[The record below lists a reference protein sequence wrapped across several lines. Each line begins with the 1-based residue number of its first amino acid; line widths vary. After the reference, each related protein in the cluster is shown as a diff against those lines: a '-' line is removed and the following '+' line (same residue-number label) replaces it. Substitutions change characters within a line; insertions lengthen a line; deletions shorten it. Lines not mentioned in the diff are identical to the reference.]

1 MDTRTYDR
9 VLLRLLLLP
18 LVGLVVLA
26 LGLGY
31 SLHRVEKSAARVDH
45 TDKIIARTNRLI
57 GLMVDEE
64 TGVRGYFLTHDA
76 SFLQPYE
83 RAQSMLPQ
91 EFETLSSLI
100 GSDTS
105 QSARLEQLRR
115 SHARWDALTARDI
128 QGSTANIQP
137 EMRVRKRSMDD
148 IRRQANEFLKHAD
161 ITRRAQFS
169 AASRMGTYARLSLWG
184 LLILLGRVNTNP
196 YFLL

>member
-64 TGVRGYFLTHDA
+64 TGVRA
-76 SFLQPYE
+76 IS
-83 RAQSMLPQ
+83 
-91 EFETLSSLI
+91 
-100 GSDTS
+100 
-105 QSARLEQLRR
+105 
-115 SHARWDALTARDI
+115 
-128 QGSTANIQP
+128 
-137 EMRVRKRSMDD
+137 
-148 IRRQANEFLKHAD
+148 
-161 ITRRAQFS
+161 
-169 AASRMGTYARLSLWG
+169 
-184 LLILLGRVNTNP
+184 
-196 YFLL
+196 